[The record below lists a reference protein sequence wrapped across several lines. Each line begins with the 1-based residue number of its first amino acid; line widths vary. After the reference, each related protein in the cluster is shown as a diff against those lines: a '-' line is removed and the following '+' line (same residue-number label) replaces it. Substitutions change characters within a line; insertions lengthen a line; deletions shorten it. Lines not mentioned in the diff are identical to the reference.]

1 MTPDRV
7 QQLRDDTAGGPSALA
22 AVIEGYGAD
31 GGPLARIGERPTGI
45 AFSGLGSS
53 RYAALTAASEARRL
67 GIAAWPELASSAAPA
82 PPSPDQVL
90 VAISASGRTHE
101 TVESARRFRAGGG
114 RVIAMTNEP
123 SSPLAAEGDHV
134 LPLLAGAEG
143 AGIATRTFRATLA
156 VSAMLIRRWADPAW
170 AVRSLRPTVARLEAV
185 MGAVDT
191 WLTTAVELFEGRMA
205 IDVLGDDADAALV
218 HQAALMLREAP
229 RQPAVPHDTAD
240 WLHTA
245 VYLTLPGH
253 RALLF
258 SGSPSDA
265 EVVDTIRRRGGETVV
280 VGPPVDGA
288 ALTIGLPES
297 EGPFERAIVA
307 SVVAELLSAELWRRT
322 TAEDAGPS

>member
-1 MTPDRV
+1 MMDRV
-7 QQLRDDTAGGPSALA
+7 EQLREDTAGGPSALA
-22 AVIEGYGAD
+22 AVIEGYGAE
-31 GGPLARIGERPTGI
+31 GGPLAGIGDRPTGI

-67 GIAAWPELASSAAPA
+67 GIAAWPELASSAAPT
-82 PPSPDQVL
+82 PPSPGQVL
-90 VAISASGRTHE
+90 VAISASGRTRE
-101 TVESARRFRAGGG
+101 TIESARRYRAGGG

-123 SSPLAAEGDHV
+123 ASGLTAEADHV

-143 AGIATRTFRATLA
+143 AGIATRTFRGTLA
-156 VSAMLIRRWADPAW
+156 VCAMLIRRWADPGC
-170 AVRSLRPTVARLEAV
+170 AVESLLPTVARLRAV
-185 MGAVDT
+185 MDGADA
-191 WLTTAVELFEGRMA
+191 WLPAAVELFEGRMA

-245 VYLTLPGH
+245 VYLALPGH

-258 SGSPSDA
+258 SGSDLDG

-280 VGPPVDGA
+280 IGSSVDGA
-288 ALTIGLPES
+288 ALTIELPQS

-307 SVVAELLSAELWRRT
+307 SIVAELLAAELWRRT
-322 TAEDAGPS
+322 TAEDVEAR

>member
-7 QQLRDDTAGGPSALA
+7 QQLREDTAGGPAALA
-22 AVIEGYGAD
+22 ASLEAYAAE
-31 GGPLARIGERPTGI
+31 GGPLVGIGDRPTGI
-45 AFSGLGSS
+45 AFTGLGSS

-67 GIAAWPELASSAAPA
+67 GIPAWPELASSAAPT
-82 PPSPDQVL
+82 PPSPGQVL
-90 VAISASGRTHE
+90 VAISASGRTRE
-101 TVESARRFRAGGG
+101 TVESARRYRTGGG

-123 SSPLAAEGDHV
+123 ASALAVEADHV

-156 VSAMLIRRWADPAW
+156 VCAMLIRRWADPAW
-170 AVRSLRPTVARLEAV
+170 AVESLRPTVARLEAV
-185 MGAVDT
+185 MAARDV
-191 WLTTAVELFEGRMA
+191 WLPAAVELFEGRMA

-245 VYLTLPGH
+245 VYLALPGH

-258 SGSPSDA
+258 SGSELDG

-280 VGPPVDGA
+280 IGSPVDGA
-288 ALTIGLPES
+288 ALTIELPQS
-297 EGPFERAIVA
+297 EGPLERAIVA
-307 SVVAELLSAELWRRT
+307 AVVAELLSAELWRRT